1 MKRSFIPLFLLLCVG
16 CQTAAPPP
24 PPPPPPL
31 VTPAPVLS
39 WSEKLQ
45 QEAKT
50 LPAAQVTAASGS
62 LTIAYP
68 QESLFS
74 TGSVLPLAGGA
85 EALDPLAALLRAY
98 PQATWDARVRAATAN
113 GADSDLALA
122 QKRRELLQRYLRHA
136 GVADERIIWQAS
148 SGDGIPLEL
157 TLRPPQPLPGSSS
170 GVKE

>member
-16 CQTAAPPP
+16 CQTASPPT
-24 PPPPPPL
+24 PPPL
-31 VTPAPVLS
+31 VAAPAPVLT
-39 WSEKLQ
+39 WNEKLQ
-45 QEAKT
+45 QEATT
-50 LPAAQVTAASGS
+50 LPVAQVSTATGS

-74 TGSVLPLAGGA
+74 TGAILPLAGGA

-98 PQATWDARVRAATAN
+98 PQASWDARVRAATAN
-113 GADSDLALA
+113 GAAYDLTLA
-122 QKRRELLQRYLRHA
+122 QKRSELLQRYLRHA
-136 GVADERIIWQAS
+136 GVADERITWQAS

-157 TLRPPQPLPGSSS
+157 TLRPLQPLAESSS

>member
-16 CQTAAPPP
+16 CQTASPPP
-24 PPPPPPL
+24 PPPP
-31 VTPAPVLS
+31 VAVPAPVLT

-45 QEAKT
+45 QEATT
-50 LPAAQVTAASGS
+50 LPAAQVSTATGS
-62 LTIAYP
+62 LIITYP

-74 TGSVLPLAGGA
+74 VGSVLPLAGGA

-98 PQATWDARVRAATAN
+98 PQASWDARVRAATAN
-113 GADSDLALA
+113 GAAYDLTLA
-122 QKRRELLQRYLRHA
+122 QKRSELLQRYLRHA
-136 GVADERIIWQAS
+136 GVADDRITWQAS

-157 TLRPPQPLPGSSS
+157 TLRPLQPLAESSS